1 MGLKGGFINN
11 CAHLRQV
18 LGVILDHYVT
28 VS

>member
-1 MGLKGGFINN
+1 LKGGFINN